1 MSINSNLG
9 QGRRANGAYG
19 WGPRL
24 HPEAGA
30 FQGEAAQPSKEYVA
44 NSSDN
49 IIYTT
54 CILYICVCVLYI
66 YYVFMYIIYMC
77 VCYIYV
83 YIYMCVIYYIYCI
96 YVIYNTY
103 HHISGFLKMDDPQ
116 SSP

>member
-54 CILYICVCVLYI
+54 CILYIYICVCFIYILCIYVYYIYVCVL
-66 YYVFMYIIYMC
+66 
-77 VCYIYV
+77 YIYV
-83 YIYMCVIYYIYCI
+83 YIYMCYILYILYICYI
-96 YVIYNTY
+96 
-103 HHISGFLKMDDPQ
+103 
-116 SSP
+116 

>member
-54 CILYICVCVLYI
+54 CILYIYVCFIYI
-66 YYVFMYIIYMC
+66 YILCIYVFMYIIY
-77 VCYIYV
+77 
-83 YIYMCVIYYIYCI
+83 IYMCVLYIIYTVYTLYITHIII
-96 YVIYNTY
+96 YQV
-103 HHISGFLKMDDPQ
+103 F
-116 SSP
+116 

>member
-54 CILYICVCVLYI
+54 CILYIYVCFIYI
-66 YYVFMYIIYMC
+66 YYVFMYLCILYIYICVCVLYIIYTVYML
-77 VCYIYV
+77 YITHII
-83 YIYMCVIYYIYCI
+83 IYQV
-96 YVIYNTY
+96 
-103 HHISGFLKMDDPQ
+103 F
-116 SSP
+116 

>member
-54 CILYICVCVLYI
+54 CILYICVFFLYI
-66 YYVFMYIIYMC
+66 YIMYLCIYVYYIYMC
-77 VCYIYV
+77 V
-83 YIYMCVIYYIYCI
+83 CVIYYIYCI